1 MNESVSSSGTGSR
14 AEKRLRYRENKRR
27 RKQERTARDV
37 LIWKGVV
44 CPDVVLGSIPC
55 GQWRLVGRAE
65 FGNVSAPWQIESD
78 GWVVVVVPVG
88 SLVCVD
94 RRRVAAGAMCSCE
107 VIRQG
112 NGLVRVNLWS
122 RACGYAGV
130 SPSGEVRPVEVVNA
144 KA

>member
-1 MNESVSSSGTGSR
+1 MLV
-14 AEKRLRYRENKRR
+14 
-27 RKQERTARDV
+27 
-37 LIWKGVV
+37 WKGVV
-44 CPDVVLGSIPC
+44 CPDVVLGSVPW

-65 FGNVSAPWQIESD
+65 FGNVTAPWQIESD

-94 RRRVAAGAMCSCE
+94 RRRIATGSPSSCE

-122 RACGYAGV
+122 RACGYVGV
-130 SPSGEVRPVEVVNA
+130 AMSGEVRAVEVTNA

>member
-1 MNESVSSSGTGSR
+1 M
-14 AEKRLRYRENKRR
+14 KRTKKQQLRI
-27 RKQERTARDV
+27 ERLARDMV
-37 LIWKGVV
+37 AWKGILV
-44 CPDVVLGSIPC
+44 PDEAVART
-55 GQWRLVGRAE
+55 GQWRTVGRVQY
-65 FGNVSAPWQIESD
+65 GNVQHPFRVVMN
-78 GWVVVVVPVG
+78 GWVVAEVPAG

-94 RRRVAAGAMCSCE
+94 SRRISPGSPASCE